1 MARMKLPSVGVGF
14 TLKPARRARGGPGLR
29 ATAAMAVSRTE
40 TISVPGIATQMRNLA
55 ASGMRVLG
63 GLMRGQLAA
72 SDATVA
78 RRHAICRENSCGSYR
93 SADDRCGR
101 CGCWL
106 RAKAWLSVEKCPVG
120 LW

>member
-1 MARMKLPSVGVGF
+1 MARVKLPSVGVGF
-14 TLKPARRARGGPGLR
+14 TLKPARPARVGPVPP
-29 ATAAMAVSRTE
+29 AAAALRTE
-40 TISVPGIATQMRNLA
+40 TISVPGIGTQMRNLA

-72 SDATVA
+72 GDATVA
-78 RRHAICRENSCGSYR
+78 RRHAICRENSCGAYR
-93 SADDRCGR
+93 AADDRCGR